1 MPAASETK
9 AMQMLKAQ
17 HKSKGLMTAME
28 SFESDQAAMSLAR
41 AKMEKMEKKANAK
54 YVRTGFLL
62 PLSAR

>member
-1 MPAASETK
+1 
-9 AMQMLKAQ
+9 MLKAQ